1 VGINSIE
8 PKLIIDE
15 GWGRYGDRIQTTK
28 NILLT
33 ATLHIPRGREDM
45 KGVEFMEENGGREG
59 GGKGKGKLLVLLL
72 PHTISCIEY
81 RSIAF
86 TQRLGFEL

>member
-1 VGINSIE
+1 MVIKFK
-8 PKLIIDE
+8 PP
-15 GWGRYGDRIQTTK
+15 K

-59 GGKGKGKLLVLLL
+59 ERERGSCWFYYSHIPYPVLNTDPLLL
-72 PHTISCIEY
+72 
-81 RSIAF
+81 RND
-86 TQRLGFEL
+86 

>member
-1 VGINSIE
+1 MVIKFK
-8 PKLIIDE
+8 PP
-15 GWGRYGDRIQTTK
+15 K

-81 RSIAF
+81 RSIAL
-86 TQRLGFEL
+86 TQRLGFELKLLGERSVRGSC